1 MKTSWSTLRSMFISG
16 SSRRPDQSFFFISQ
30 ASNGMNSFSLRQTEN
45 IQILHWPRKSPFI
58 KACAI
63 ANVMNFQPLVD
74 FFNLPGLNI
83 IQFLSFFREF
93 AFLTERRKKIA
104 LLSLFPSLACPP
116 FSRFAMESMRIT
128 WGQWSRIPGNEKNKC
143 SSRWGKSL
151 IY

>member
-83 IQFLSFFREF
+83 IQFLSFFRGF
-93 AFLTERRKKIA
+93 AFLTERRKKSLCFLYFPLWPVHHFQDSQRRACA
-104 LLSLFPSLACPP
+104 LRGVSGRVYLETRKTNVRRAGE
-116 FSRFAMESMRIT
+116 RV
-128 WGQWSRIPGNEKNKC
+128 
-143 SSRWGKSL
+143 
-151 IY
+151 